1 VFRKAGLLLLA
12 MLAVPVPACRAAPGT
27 PEPGGPRSTSLDSLL
42 AARRSTRLYAD
53 SSLAG
58 DVVLK
63 LLWAGCGMLPDGRRT
78 VPSAGALYPL
88 RLLLVCGDVEGIS
101 PGVYRYAAEDSTLLL
116 VMEGD
121 RRADLGAACLGQPWV
136 SGAPASIVIAAEPSI
151 AAARYGGRGLRYV
164 YLEAGHASQNIYLM
178 CAAIGLGTVAVG
190 AFVDSG
196 VAAAVGLPDDEI
208 PVYVMPVGRMD

>member
-1 VFRKAGLLLLA
+1 
-12 MLAVPVPACRAAPGT
+12 MLAVPVAACRAAPGT
-27 PEPGGPRSTSLDSLL
+27 PEPGDSRPSWLDSLL
-42 AARRSTRLYAD
+42 AARRSTRLFAD
-53 SSLAG
+53 SSLA
-58 DVVLK
+58 DDAVLK

-121 RRADLGAACLGQPWV
+121 RRPDLGAACLGQPWV
-136 SGAPASIVIAAEPSI
+136 SDAPASIVIAAEPSI
-151 AAARYGGRGLRYV
+151 ASARYGGRGLRYI
-164 YLEAGHASQNIYLM
+164 YMEAGHASQNIYLM
-178 CAAIGLGTVAVG
+178 CASLGLGTVAVG

-196 VAAAVGLPDDEI
+196 VAAVVGLPEDEI
-208 PVYVMPVGRMD
+208 PLYVMPIGRTD